1 MSAAVNVGLSDTPM
15 TFLDVV
21 AKGTLFTSPLA
32 RYPHAD
38 AAKLVVMCD
47 RCLRRDL
54 KVFVGCE
61 ITDLCLEC
69 VQQVSDLAGAQP
81 VAELVAEPVTKPVS
95 FSAIKK
101 RPFFGDSFATL
112 GGAVGNPASLDDV
125 WGPDTTNATDSVTG
139 KAKRTFG
146 LQHQIKTKEEEAKQR
161 AEAER
166 ALTQGFSGGLTRM
179 MCFDMKPK
187 QPPPSSSAGKTPLES
202 LTFMEQDM
210 FE

>member
-1 MSAAVNVGLSDTPM
+1 M

-32 RYPHAD
+32 RYPHAE

-69 VQQVSDLAGAQP
+69 VQQVSDLADAQP
-81 VAELVAEPVTKPVS
+81 GAELVAEPVTKPVS

-101 RPFFGDSFATL
+101 RPFFGDPFATL

-125 WGPDTTNATDSVTG
+125 WGPDTDSVTG
-139 KAKRTFG
+139 KAKHTFG
-146 LQHQIKTKEEEAKQR
+146 LQHEIKTKEEEAKQR

-166 ALTQGFSGGLTRM
+166 ALRKQPQGFSGRLTRM

-202 LTFMEQDM
+202 LTFMEQDII
-210 FE
+210 E